1 VRGTAGKLFSPFSF
15 QAPFWRKLVGGFL
28 FLKIKMPNWKPQFL
42 NDTWPTHAADAWI
55 GSLTVPPSQTAQAAP
70 QGMVIL
76 DDLVPPEPVAPTLK
90 TKKKIVPSNKPP
102 LEINQLA
109 KEANPWQPIQSVQHF
124 KELRAAG
131 YPIQYWFPYPNGV
144 DVDKMDYRPWDYISD
159 AKIAAHTAE
168 QQFYYNKKERV
179 YSYRWFICEKEGIQ
193 SLICLVTSNFD
204 KMEEMKAEANVK
216 KALSAGWGYLRMD
229 RNINFEGFLCG

>member
-90 TKKKIVPSNKPP
+90 TKKK
-102 LEINQLA
+102 
-109 KEANPWQPIQSVQHF
+109 SVQHF

-144 DVDKMDYRPWDYISD
+144 DVDKMDYRPWDYIPD
-159 AKIAAHTAE
+159 EKIAVHTAE